1 MKEAIANAG
10 IFNLVII
17 FVIVLLAFFIG
28 SLGYSKAFKVKDR
41 IIEEIEKERGYTEVA
56 RKNIEDFLISVGYR
70 ISSGNNN
77 CGEETFSRNKGI
89 LQNTNSK
96 YQYCVYK
103 FDTCSGKKCS
113 VHYRV
118 VSYMYFDVPDNL
130 CGNKSP
136 RNIEICSLNQN
147 NSFSANIISDFAT
160 FSSQSISN
168 FTFSAKLPI
177 AFPISS
183 LVNLL
188 SIVILL

>member
-118 VSYMYFDVPDNL
+118 VSYMYFDVPIINQL
-130 CGNKSP
+130 LKVPVKGETVSFTKVKS
-136 RNIEICSLNQN
+136 
-147 NSFSANIISDFAT
+147 
-160 FSSQSISN
+160 
-168 FTFSAKLPI
+168 
-177 AFPISS
+177 
-183 LVNLL
+183 
-188 SIVILL
+188 